1 MKSVTLISPWH
12 HRIFFCPLSIHSLT
26 LSHSHSFRLSSE
38 PPNLA
43 HLSLKAPSPHTITM
57 ATHQCDLCKHICKD
71 AGGLKSHSRDY
82 HDGEAGRITALP
94 CPRPNC
100 NSRNMTRSGYR
111 RHLKTHA
118 VKDIQELGYAL
129 DEQTLTA
136 DELADFGP
144 VREVETN
151 VEEEDEEEGQ
161 VDMCPF
167 CGKELPSL
175 ITLANH
181 LVHHLRQRT
190 EALIRMD
197 QHTIEEDMD
206 VVEIIEIIPGIR
218 YDAYKDYDITT
229 TPPPPSHGYQENSC
243 QQNGCEQSGNS
254 SWNTRAIQEF
264 EAEVAQLSQDVEQED
279 QRTTQARA
287 KEDLIRVTG
296 SANTAEFVLSFLEPV
311 ESTDFEDKEERVLLR
326 IKRPGEVSRICGV

>member
-1 MKSVTLISPWH
+1 
-12 HRIFFCPLSIHSLT
+12 
-26 LSHSHSFRLSSE
+26 
-38 PPNLA
+38 
-43 HLSLKAPSPHTITM
+43 M

-206 VVEIIEIIPGIR
+206 VVEIIEILPGIR
-218 YDAYKDYDITT
+218 YGAYKDYDITT

-264 EAEVAQLSQDVEQED
+264 EAEVAQLSQEVEQED